1 MGLVKEQKEIVVPG
15 EVLAE
20 GMDYLPGEGAYRR
33 EQNVIAQQLGI
44 LDIKGRLLR
53 IMPLSGKYLP
63 KKGDTIIGQ
72 VIDIN
77 IGGWRVEI
85 NSAYSAMLPLKDATT
100 AYIPRGGDLTKYY
113 DFSDWIVSK
122 ITNVTGQMLVDLS
135 MKGPGLRKLDEGR
148 IVKVGP
154 SKVPRIIGKQG
165 SMVSMLKQATDTK
178 IIVGQNGICWVSGT
192 PEGELLAIEAIRM
205 IEKNAHVQG
214 LTAKVKEFLE
224 KKSGKKLDEKSGND
238 SDSKKDGKDGND
250 NYDASKDKDIEEED
264 RD

>member
-1 MGLVKEQKEIVVPG
+1 MGLVKEQKDIVVPG

-20 GMDYLPGEGAYRR
+20 GMDYLPGEGAYRH

-44 LDIKGRLLR
+44 LDIKGRQLR

-63 KKGDTIIGQ
+63 KKGDTILGQ

-77 IGGWRVEI
+77 IGGWRVDI

-113 DFSDWIVSK
+113 NFGDWMVSK

-214 LTAKVKEFLE
+214 LTARVKEFLE
-224 KKSGKKLDEKSGND
+224 EKSGKKLEERGND
-238 SDSKKDGKDGND
+238 HGND
-250 NYDASKDKDIEEED
+250 HGNYNNNKYDASNDSDIEEED
-264 RD
+264 RE